1 MSGRVSTSSQHSNLH
16 YFKSCASQTKQV
28 YLLMNSASKQTHL
41 AQEVTLTKDVI
52 GGFLS
57 ILLKTDV

>member
-1 MSGRVSTSSQHSNLH
+1 
-16 YFKSCASQTKQV
+16 
-28 YLLMNSASKQTHL
+28 MNSASKQTHL